1 MENILDIKD
10 EKKKKAKKLFK
21 NRDNEET
28 KKFGNEDTE
37 EFEIDDLLEEFY
49 EESKPKNMDINFY
62 KDKSKKIKS
71 KKLKYK
77 KDNYAYCDNNI
88 EKFED
93 GKFNKE
99 YFLCNYRSEERRVGK
114 ECR

>member
-1 MENILDIKD
+1 MENILNKKD

-28 KKFGNEDTE
+28 KKF
-37 EFEIDDLLEEFY
+37 EIDNLLEEFY
-49 EESKPKNMDINFY
+49 EESKAQNMDINFD
-62 KDKSKKIKS
+62 KDKLKKIKS

-99 YFLCNYRSEERRVGK
+99 YFLCNYIKKSLDIIYFERI
-114 ECR
+114 